1 MSDLSTDAK
10 RLLEAARTE
19 TGLSP
24 EERARV
30 RSRIFAAV
38 GAGSI
43 AATGATAKA
52 SAKIALSVKTWL
64 VGGAVAA
71 LASGGTY
78 YVHRHAERAEQPGGA
93 VTTVNAPRG
102 SRATNDGPNA
112 APVPGTDP
120 VRVSGASEPEEGTGS
135 STANG
140 AAVAE
145 IGKSTPDP
153 TGASVPVRQRSSM
166 KAVESIA
173 APTASTGTGFAR
185 DALLLRDV
193 RAALASGQP
202 ERAMAMLDARGGE
215 HDEGVLAE
223 EREAA
228 RIVTLCALGRTREAG
243 EASRRFFAAHG
254 SSPLAERVRRAC
266 EKPGVPGSK
275 Q

>member
-78 YVHRHAERAEQPGGA
+78 YVHGRAEQPGGA

-102 SRATNDGPNA
+102 SRARTDRPSA
-112 APVPGTDP
+112 DPVPGTDP
-120 VRVSGASEPEEGTGS
+120 VRVSGAAEPEEATGS

-145 IGKSTPDP
+145 IAKSTPDP
-153 TGASVPVRQRSSM
+153 TGVSVPARQRSSM

-215 HDEGVLAE
+215 HDQGVLGE

-228 RIVTLCALGRTREAG
+228 RIVTLCALGRIREAG